1 MYAKDSWTQFKEI
14 MLETDCL
21 LCCLEERKQLSL
33 QCYLSAQCYLSRASW
48 GLVGDISSGFREWL
62 MARSSCC
69 GERWWSKS
77 IFGLESADFWMCL
90 ESSSKSKYVLTK
102 QNQFKEAVKAGILK
116 KFLNGKIVG
125 GSEPRRVENCFSC
138 SILRITE

>member
-1 MYAKDSWTQFKEI
+1 M
-14 MLETDCL
+14 
-21 LCCLEERKQLSL
+21 
-33 QCYLSAQCYLSRASW
+33 
-48 GLVGDISSGFREWL
+48 GDISSGFREWL

-77 IFGLESADFWMCL
+77 IFGLESADFWMCM

-138 SILRITE
+138 STLRITE